1 MRFVIQIKKIIQLL
15 CKLCL
20 CLLMLQTSA
29 WGAQNS
35 LELHAGTVKIMR
47 EGKSKILR
55 NAGEK
60 YQLLAYDRL
69 QTGKNTE
76 VSLYLKDG
84 DDTVKLFSHS
94 FFKLEDISD
103 EGNSVALLIGK
114 ANITVKPLP
123 ESSGAEEAESENT
136 EKKKAPEKKL
146 KTKLGGKLKGS
157 LAKLG
162 KSKLRRKKKRF
173 ELRTVSAIIGVR
185 GTHYDVQTDPNP
197 PEPKTDLG
205 VQKHDKDKERT
216 ISAVD
221 FASIED
227 PKNSIIVSEGEY
239 SQVKEGF
246 LPSEVTSLGPDGS
259 MEGVVPGPAKPID
272 VLAQQ
277 GDSTLDDEWLD
288 RIEETNSIIDDAES
302 AIDAMKRK
310 TLILSMT
317 FTNR

>member
-1 MRFVIQIKKIIQLL
+1 MRFVIQIKKIIPLL

-185 GTHYDVQTDPNP
+185 GTDYDVETDPNLR
-197 PEPKTDLG
+197 EPKTDLG

-246 LPSEVTSLGPDGS
+246 YPSKVVLWGGEGLDG
-259 MEGVVPGPAKPID
+259 VLPGPAEAIAVLLEEGVTIGELLDLID
-272 VLAQQ
+272 
-277 GDSTLDDEWLD
+277 E
-288 RIEETNSIIDDAES
+288 INSIVDNAEN
-302 AIDAMKRK
+302 AIDAMRSK

>member
-94 FFKLEDISD
+94 FFILEDISD

-114 ANITVKPLP
+114 FNFSIKPLP

-136 EKKKAPEKKL
+136 EKEKAPEKKL

-185 GTHYDVQTDPNP
+185 GTEYDVETDPNLR
-197 PEPKTDLG
+197 EPKTDLG

-259 MEGVVPGPAKPID
+259 MEGVVPGPAKPIE
-272 VLAQQ
+272 VLALQ
-277 GDSTLDDEWLD
+277 GDSTLDDEWLE

-302 AIDAMKRK
+302 AIDAMKSK
-310 TLILSMT
+310 TLIFSMT

>member
-1 MRFVIQIKKIIQLL
+1 MRFVIQIKKIIPLF

-20 CLLMLQTSA
+20 SLLLLQTSA

-47 EGKSKILR
+47 EGKSLILR

-60 YQLLAYDRL
+60 YQLLANDRL

-94 FFKLEDISD
+94 FFILEDISD

-114 ANITVKPLP
+114 FNFSIKPLP

-136 EKKKAPEKKL
+136 EKEKAPEKKL

-173 ELRTVSAIIGVR
+173 ELRTVTAIIGVR
-185 GTHYDVQTDPNP
+185 GTKGIGETYPNTLP
-197 PEPKTDLG
+197 PITNVG
-205 VQKHDKDKERT
+205 VTEGE
-216 ISAVD
+216 VV
-221 FASIED
+221 FASAED
-227 PKNSIIVSEGEY
+227 PDKPIIISKGEM
-239 SQVKEGF
+239 SQVKQSF
-246 LPSEVTSLGPDGS
+246 LPSKVVPLNTDGS
-259 MEGVVPGPAKPID
+259 MEGVLPGPAEAIAVLLEEGVTIGELLDLID
-272 VLAQQ
+272 
-277 GDSTLDDEWLD
+277 E
-288 RIEETNSIIDDAES
+288 INSIVDNAEN
-302 AIDAMKRK
+302 AIDAMRSK

>member
-1 MRFVIQIKKIIQLL
+1 MRFVIQIKKIIPLF

-20 CLLMLQTSA
+20 SLLLLQTSA

-47 EGKSKILR
+47 EGKSLILR

-60 YQLLAYDRL
+60 YQLLANDRL

-94 FFKLEDISD
+94 FFILEDISD

-114 ANITVKPLP
+114 FNFSIKPLP

-136 EKKKAPEKKL
+136 EKEKAPEKKL

-173 ELRTVSAIIGVR
+173 ELRTVTAIIGVR
-185 GTHYDVQTDPNP
+185 GTKVIGETVP
-197 PEPKTDLG
+197 PITRIGATEG
-205 VQKHDKDKERT
+205 EV
-216 ISAVD
+216 V
-221 FASIED
+221 FASAED
-227 PKNSIIVSEGEY
+227 PDKPIIISEGEM
-239 SQVKEGF
+239 SQVVEGF
-246 LPSEVTSLGPDGS
+246 HPSEVVPLNSDGS
-259 MEGVVPGPAKPID
+259 MVGVAPGPAKAIRFLETVPEPYE
-272 VLAQQ
+272 L
-277 GDSTLDDEWLD
+277 LDM
-288 RIEETNSIIDDAES
+288 IAGIMSIINDAES
-302 AIDAMKRK
+302 RIDGRKSK

-317 FTNR
+317 IKDRK

>member
-1 MRFVIQIKKIIQLL
+1 MIQIKKIIPLF

-20 CLLMLQTSA
+20 SLLLLQTSA

-47 EGKSKILR
+47 EGKSLILR

-60 YQLLAYDRL
+60 YQLLANDRL

-94 FFKLEDISD
+94 FFILEDISD

-114 ANITVKPLP
+114 FNFSIKPLP

-136 EKKKAPEKKL
+136 EKEKAPEKKL

-173 ELRTVSAIIGVR
+173 ELRTVTAIIGVR
-185 GTHYDVQTDPNP
+185 GTKVIGETDPNQHP
-197 PEPKTDLG
+197 PLTKVGATEG
-205 VQKHDKDKERT
+205 EV
-216 ISAVD
+216 V
-221 FASIED
+221 FASAED
-227 PKNSIIVSEGEY
+227 PDKIIFISEGEM

-246 LPSEVTSLGPDGS
+246 LASKVVPLNSDGS
-259 MEGVVPGPAKPID
+259 MDGVVPGPAEAIR
-272 VLAQQ
+272 VLQDE
-277 GDSTLDDEWLD
+277 GVEPLNLLDLLDE
-288 RIEETNSIIDDAES
+288 IISIIDNAES
-302 AIDAMKRK
+302 RIDGRKSK

-317 FTNR
+317 IKDRK

>member
-1 MRFVIQIKKIIQLL
+1 MIQIKKIIPLF

-20 CLLMLQTSA
+20 SLLLLQTSA

-47 EGKSKILR
+47 EGKSLILR

-60 YQLLAYDRL
+60 YQLLANDRL

-94 FFKLEDISD
+94 FFILEDISD

-114 ANITVKPLP
+114 FNFSIKPLP

-136 EKKKAPEKKL
+136 EKEKAPEKKL

-173 ELRTVSAIIGVR
+173 ELRTVTAIIGVR
-185 GTHYDVQTDPNP
+185 GTKVIGETVP
-197 PEPKTDLG
+197 PITRIGATEG
-205 VQKHDKDKERT
+205 EV
-216 ISAVD
+216 V
-221 FASIED
+221 FASAED
-227 PKNSIIVSEGEY
+227 PDKPIIISEGEM
-239 SQVKEGF
+239 SQVVEGF
-246 LPSEVTSLGPDGS
+246 HPSEVVPLNSDGS
-259 MEGVVPGPAKPID
+259 MVGVAPGPAKAIRFLETVPEPYE
-272 VLAQQ
+272 L
-277 GDSTLDDEWLD
+277 LDM
-288 RIEETNSIIDDAES
+288 IAGIMSIINDAES
-302 AIDAMKRK
+302 RIDGRKSK

>member
-1 MRFVIQIKKIIQLL
+1 M
-15 CKLCL
+15 
-20 CLLMLQTSA
+20 LMLQTSA

-94 FFKLEDISD
+94 FFILEDISD

-114 ANITVKPLP
+114 FNFSIKPLP

-136 EKKKAPEKKL
+136 EKEKAPEKKL

-173 ELRTVSAIIGVR
+173 ELRTASAIIGVR
-185 GTHYDVQTDPNP
+185 GTEYDVETDPNLR
-197 PEPKTDLG
+197 EPKTDLG

-246 LPSEVTSLGPDGS
+246 LPSEVISLGPGGS

-277 GDSTLDDEWLD
+277 GDSTLDDEWLE

-302 AIDAMKRK
+302 AIDAMQSK

>member
-1 MRFVIQIKKIIQLL
+1 MRFVIQIKKIIPLF

-20 CLLMLQTSA
+20 SLLLLQTSA

-173 ELRTVSAIIGVR
+173 ELRTVTAIIGVR
-185 GTHYDVQTDPNP
+185 GTKVIGETVP
-197 PEPKTDLG
+197 PITRIGATEG
-205 VQKHDKDKERT
+205 EV
-216 ISAVD
+216 V
-221 FASIED
+221 FASAED
-227 PKNSIIVSEGEY
+227 PDKPIIISEGEM
-239 SQVKEGF
+239 SQVVEGF
-246 LPSEVTSLGPDGS
+246 HPSEVVPLNSDGS
-259 MEGVVPGPAKPID
+259 MVGVAPGPAKAIRFLETVPEPYE
-272 VLAQQ
+272 L
-277 GDSTLDDEWLD
+277 LDM
-288 RIEETNSIIDDAES
+288 IAGIMSIIDDAES
-302 AIDAMKRK
+302 RIDGRRSK
-310 TLILSMT
+310 TLILSIKI
-317 FTNR
+317 TNR

>member
-1 MRFVIQIKKIIQLL
+1 MRFVIQIKKIIPLF

-20 CLLMLQTSA
+20 SLLLLQTSA

-47 EGKSKILR
+47 EGKSLILR

-60 YQLLAYDRL
+60 YQLLANDRL

-94 FFKLEDISD
+94 FFILEDISD

-114 ANITVKPLP
+114 FNFSIKPLP

-136 EKKKAPEKKL
+136 EKEKAPEKKL

-173 ELRTVSAIIGVR
+173 ELRTVTAIIGVR
-185 GTHYDVQTDPNP
+185 GTKVIGETVP
-197 PEPKTDLG
+197 PITRIGATEG
-205 VQKHDKDKERT
+205 EV
-216 ISAVD
+216 V
-221 FASIED
+221 FASAED
-227 PKNSIIVSEGEY
+227 PDKPIIISEGEM
-239 SQVKEGF
+239 SQVVEGF
-246 LPSEVTSLGPDGS
+246 HPSEVVPLNSDGS
-259 MEGVVPGPAKPID
+259 MVGVAPGPAKAIRFLESSVPD
-272 VLAQQ
+272 PYKL
-277 GDSTLDDEWLD
+277 LDM
-288 RIEETNSIIDDAES
+288 IAGIMSIIDDAES
-302 AIDAMKRK
+302 RIDGRRSK
-310 TLILSMT
+310 TLILSIKI
-317 FTNR
+317 TNR

>member
-1 MRFVIQIKKIIQLL
+1 VIQIKKIIPLF

-20 CLLMLQTSA
+20 SLLLLQTSA

-47 EGKSKILR
+47 EGKSLILR

-60 YQLLAYDRL
+60 YQLLANDRL

-94 FFKLEDISD
+94 FFILEDISD

-114 ANITVKPLP
+114 FNFSIKPLP

-136 EKKKAPEKKL
+136 EKEKAPEKKL

-173 ELRTVSAIIGVR
+173 ELRTVTAIIGVR
-185 GTHYDVQTDPNP
+185 GTKVIGETVP
-197 PEPKTDLG
+197 PITRIGATEG
-205 VQKHDKDKERT
+205 EV
-216 ISAVD
+216 V
-221 FASIED
+221 FASAED
-227 PKNSIIVSEGEY
+227 PDKPIIISEGEM
-239 SQVKEGF
+239 SQVVEGF
-246 LPSEVTSLGPDGS
+246 HPSEVVPLNSDGS
-259 MEGVVPGPAKPID
+259 MVGVAPGPAKAIRFLETVPEPYE
-272 VLAQQ
+272 L
-277 GDSTLDDEWLD
+277 LDM
-288 RIEETNSIIDDAES
+288 IAGIMSIINDAES
-302 AIDAMKRK
+302 RIDGRKSK

>member
-1 MRFVIQIKKIIQLL
+1 MRFVIQIKKIIPLF

-20 CLLMLQTSA
+20 SLLLLQTSA

-47 EGKSKILR
+47 EGKSLILR

-60 YQLLAYDRL
+60 YQLLANDRL

-94 FFKLEDISD
+94 FFILEDISD

-114 ANITVKPLP
+114 FNFSIKPLP

-136 EKKKAPEKKL
+136 EKEKAPEKKL

-173 ELRTVSAIIGVR
+173 ELRTVTAIIGVR
-185 GTHYDVQTDPNP
+185 GTKVIGETVP
-197 PEPKTDLG
+197 PITRIGATEG
-205 VQKHDKDKERT
+205 EV
-216 ISAVD
+216 V
-221 FASIED
+221 FASAED
-227 PKNSIIVSEGEY
+227 PDKPIIISEGEM
-239 SQVKEGF
+239 SQVVEGF
-246 LPSEVTSLGPDGS
+246 HPSEVVPLNSDGS
-259 MEGVVPGPAKPID
+259 MVGVAPGPAKAIRFLETVPEPYE
-272 VLAQQ
+272 L
-277 GDSTLDDEWLD
+277 LDM
-288 RIEETNSIIDDAES
+288 IAGIMSIINDAES
-302 AIDAMKRK
+302 RIDGRKSK

>member
-1 MRFVIQIKKIIQLL
+1 MIQIKKIIPLF

-20 CLLMLQTSA
+20 SLLLLQTSA

-47 EGKSKILR
+47 EGKSLILR

-60 YQLLAYDRL
+60 YQLLANDRL

-94 FFKLEDISD
+94 FFILEDISD

-114 ANITVKPLP
+114 FNFSIKPLP

-136 EKKKAPEKKL
+136 EKEKAPEKKL

-173 ELRTVSAIIGVR
+173 ELRTVTAIIGVR
-185 GTHYDVQTDPNP
+185 GTKVIGETVP
-197 PEPKTDLG
+197 PITRIGATEG
-205 VQKHDKDKERT
+205 EV
-216 ISAVD
+216 V
-221 FASIED
+221 FASAED
-227 PKNSIIVSEGEY
+227 PDKPIIISEGEM
-239 SQVKEGF
+239 SQVVEGF
-246 LPSEVTSLGPDGS
+246 HPSEVVPLNSDGS
-259 MEGVVPGPAKPID
+259 MVGVAPGPAKAIRFLESSVPD
-272 VLAQQ
+272 PYKL
-277 GDSTLDDEWLD
+277 LDM
-288 RIEETNSIIDDAES
+288 IAGIMSIIDDAES
-302 AIDAMKRK
+302 RIDGRK
-310 TLILSMT
+310 SKALILSMT

>member
-60 YQLLAYDRL
+60 YQQLEYDRL

-76 VSLYLKDG
+76 VSLYQKDG

-146 KTKLGGKLKGS
+146 KTKLGGKHKGS

-185 GTHYDVQTDPNP
+185 GTEYDVETDPNLR
-197 PEPKTDLG
+197 EPKTDLG

-288 RIEETNSIIDDAES
+288 RIEETNSIIDDAEN
-302 AIDAMKRK
+302 AIDAMRSK

>member
-1 MRFVIQIKKIIQLL
+1 MRFVIQIKKIIPLF

-20 CLLMLQTSA
+20 SLLLLQTSA

-47 EGKSKILR
+47 EGKSLILR

-60 YQLLAYDRL
+60 YQLLANDRL

-94 FFKLEDISD
+94 FFILEDISD

-114 ANITVKPLP
+114 FNFSIKPLP

-136 EKKKAPEKKL
+136 EKEKDPEKKL

-173 ELRTVSAIIGVR
+173 ELRTVTAIIGVR
-185 GTHYDVQTDPNP
+185 GTKVIGETVP
-197 PEPKTDLG
+197 PITRIGATEG
-205 VQKHDKDKERT
+205 EV
-216 ISAVD
+216 V
-221 FASIED
+221 FASAED
-227 PKNSIIVSEGEY
+227 PDKPIIISEGEM
-239 SQVKEGF
+239 SQVVEGF
-246 LPSEVTSLGPDGS
+246 HPSEVVPLNSDGS
-259 MEGVVPGPAKPID
+259 MVGVAPGPAKAIRFLESSVPD
-272 VLAQQ
+272 PYKL
-277 GDSTLDDEWLD
+277 LDM
-288 RIEETNSIIDDAES
+288 IAGIMSIIDDAES
-302 AIDAMKRK
+302 RIDGRKSK

>member
-1 MRFVIQIKKIIQLL
+1 MIQIKKIIPLF

-20 CLLMLQTSA
+20 SLLLLQTSA

-47 EGKSKILR
+47 EGKSLILR

-60 YQLLAYDRL
+60 YQLLANDRL

-94 FFKLEDISD
+94 FFILEDISD

-114 ANITVKPLP
+114 FNFSIKPLP

-136 EKKKAPEKKL
+136 EKEKAPEKKL

-173 ELRTVSAIIGVR
+173 ELRTVTAIIGVR
-185 GTHYDVQTDPNP
+185 GTKVIGETVP
-197 PEPKTDLG
+197 PITRIGATEG
-205 VQKHDKDKERT
+205 EV
-216 ISAVD
+216 V
-221 FASIED
+221 FASAED
-227 PKNSIIVSEGEY
+227 PDKPIIISEGEM
-239 SQVKEGF
+239 SQVVEGF
-246 LPSEVTSLGPDGS
+246 HPSEVVPLNSDGS
-259 MEGVVPGPAKPID
+259 MVGVAPGPAKAIRFLETVPEPYE
-272 VLAQQ
+272 L
-277 GDSTLDDEWLD
+277 LDM
-288 RIEETNSIIDDAES
+288 IAGIMSIIDDAES
-302 AIDAMKRK
+302 RIDGRKSK

>member
-146 KTKLGGKLKGS
+146 KTKLGGKHKGS

-173 ELRTVSAIIGVR
+173 ELRTVTAIVGVR
-185 GTHYDVQTDPNP
+185 GTKVIGETVP
-197 PEPKTDLG
+197 PITRIGATEG
-205 VQKHDKDKERT
+205 EV
-216 ISAVD
+216 V
-221 FASIED
+221 FASAED
-227 PKNSIIVSEGEY
+227 PDKPIIISEGEM
-239 SQVKEGF
+239 SQVVEGF
-246 LPSEVTSLGPDGS
+246 HPSEVVPLNSDGS
-259 MEGVVPGPAKPID
+259 MVGVAPGPAKAIRFLESSVPD
-272 VLAQQ
+272 PYKL
-277 GDSTLDDEWLD
+277 LDM
-288 RIEETNSIIDDAES
+288 IAGIMSIIDDAES
-302 AIDAMKRK
+302 RIDGRKSK

>member
-1 MRFVIQIKKIIQLL
+1 MRFVIQIKKIIPLF

-20 CLLMLQTSA
+20 SLLLLQTSA

-60 YQLLAYDRL
+60 YQLLENDRL

-94 FFKLEDISD
+94 FFILEDISD

-114 ANITVKPLP
+114 FNFSIKPLP

-136 EKKKAPEKKL
+136 EKEKAPEKKL

-173 ELRTVSAIIGVR
+173 ELRTVTAIIGVR
-185 GTHYDVQTDPNP
+185 GTKVIGETVP
-197 PEPKTDLG
+197 PITRIGATEG
-205 VQKHDKDKERT
+205 EV
-216 ISAVD
+216 V
-221 FASIED
+221 FASAED
-227 PKNSIIVSEGEY
+227 PDKPIIISEGEM
-239 SQVKEGF
+239 SQVVEGF
-246 LPSEVTSLGPDGS
+246 HPSEVVPLNSDGS
-259 MEGVVPGPAKPID
+259 MVGVAPGPAKAIRFLESSVPD
-272 VLAQQ
+272 PYKL
-277 GDSTLDDEWLD
+277 LDM
-288 RIEETNSIIDDAES
+288 IAGIMSIIDDAES
-302 AIDAMKRK
+302 RIDGRKSK

>member
-60 YQLLAYDRL
+60 YQLLEYDRL

-94 FFKLEDISD
+94 FFILEDISD

-114 ANITVKPLP
+114 FNFSIKPLP

-136 EKKKAPEKKL
+136 EKEKAPEKKL

-173 ELRTVSAIIGVR
+173 ELRTVTAIIGVR
-185 GTHYDVQTDPNP
+185 GTKVIGETVP
-197 PEPKTDLG
+197 PITRIGATEG
-205 VQKHDKDKERT
+205 EV
-216 ISAVD
+216 V
-221 FASIED
+221 FASAED
-227 PKNSIIVSEGEY
+227 PDKPIIISEGEM
-239 SQVKEGF
+239 SQVVEGF
-246 LPSEVTSLGPDGS
+246 HPSEVVPLNSDGS
-259 MEGVVPGPAKPID
+259 MVGVAPGPAEAIR
-272 VLAQQ
+272 VLLEE
-277 GDSTLDDEWLD
+277 GVDPVDMLDLLED
-288 RIEETNSIIDDAES
+288 IISIIDDAES
-302 AIDAMKRK
+302 RIDGRK
-310 TLILSMT
+310 SKALILSMT

>member
-1 MRFVIQIKKIIQLL
+1 MRFVIQIKKIIPLF

-20 CLLMLQTSA
+20 SLLLLQTSA

-47 EGKSKILR
+47 EGKSLILR

-60 YQLLAYDRL
+60 YQLLANDRL

-94 FFKLEDISD
+94 FFILEDISD

-114 ANITVKPLP
+114 FNFSIKPLP

-136 EKKKAPEKKL
+136 EKEKAPEKKL

-173 ELRTVSAIIGVR
+173 ELRTVTAIIGVR
-185 GTHYDVQTDPNP
+185 GTKVIGETVP
-197 PEPKTDLG
+197 PITRIGATEG
-205 VQKHDKDKERT
+205 EV
-216 ISAVD
+216 V
-221 FASIED
+221 FASAED
-227 PKNSIIVSEGEY
+227 PDKPIIISEGEM
-239 SQVKEGF
+239 SQVVEGF
-246 LPSEVTSLGPDGS
+246 HPSKVVPLNSDGS
-259 MEGVVPGPAKPID
+259 MDGVAPGPAEAIR
-272 VLAQQ
+272 VLLEE
-277 GDSTLDDEWLD
+277 GVDPVDMLDLLED
-288 RIEETNSIIDDAES
+288 IISIIDDAES
-302 AIDAMKRK
+302 RIDGRK
-310 TLILSMT
+310 SKALILSMT

>member
-1 MRFVIQIKKIIQLL
+1 MIQIKKIIPLF

-20 CLLMLQTSA
+20 SLLLLQTSA

-47 EGKSKILR
+47 EGKSLILR

-60 YQLLAYDRL
+60 YQLLANDRL

-94 FFKLEDISD
+94 FFILEDISD

-114 ANITVKPLP
+114 FNFSIKPLP

-136 EKKKAPEKKL
+136 EKEKAPEKKL

-173 ELRTVSAIIGVR
+173 ELRTVTAIIGVR
-185 GTHYDVQTDPNP
+185 GTKVIGETVP
-197 PEPKTDLG
+197 PITRIGATEG
-205 VQKHDKDKERT
+205 EVE
-216 ISAVD
+216 
-221 FASIED
+221 FASAED
-227 PKNSIIVSEGEY
+227 PDKPIIISEGEM
-239 SQVKEGF
+239 SQVVEGF
-246 LPSEVTSLGPDGS
+246 HPSEVVPLNSDGS
-259 MEGVVPGPAKPID
+259 MVGVAPGPAKAIRFLETVPEPYE
-272 VLAQQ
+272 L
-277 GDSTLDDEWLD
+277 LDM
-288 RIEETNSIIDDAES
+288 IAGIMSIINDAES
-302 AIDAMKRK
+302 RIDGRKSK

>member
-1 MRFVIQIKKIIQLL
+1 MIQIKKIIPLF

-20 CLLMLQTSA
+20 SLLLLQTSA

-47 EGKSKILR
+47 GGKSLILR

-60 YQLLAYDRL
+60 YQLLANDRL

-94 FFKLEDISD
+94 FFILEDISD

-114 ANITVKPLP
+114 FNFSIKPLP

-136 EKKKAPEKKL
+136 EKEKAPEKKL

-173 ELRTVSAIIGVR
+173 ELRTVTAIIGVR
-185 GTHYDVQTDPNP
+185 GTKVIGETVP
-197 PEPKTDLG
+197 PITRIGATEG
-205 VQKHDKDKERT
+205 EV
-216 ISAVD
+216 V
-221 FASIED
+221 FASAED
-227 PKNSIIVSEGEY
+227 PDKPIIISEGEM
-239 SQVKEGF
+239 SQVVEGF
-246 LPSEVTSLGPDGS
+246 HPSEVVPLNSDGS
-259 MEGVVPGPAKPID
+259 MVGVAPGPAAAIRFLETVPEPLELLDMID
-272 VLAQQ
+272 
-277 GDSTLDDEWLD
+277 E
-288 RIEETNSIIDDAES
+288 IISIIDNAES
-302 AIDAMKRK
+302 RIDGRRSK
-310 TLILSMT
+310 TLILSMNI
-317 FTNR
+317 TNR